1 MFLYNGKKPGG
12 YSIESYEP
20 TDITPEEK
28 NQANDF
34 IKMAFTK
41 KLYPRRNNSID
52 IPKMYNYN
60 NSLYNNINNLTFS
73 KNVPNISK
81 IHTVNPVHSF
91 QLNPINSINPY
102 QTITSFN
109 RNPIIYQ
116 YSNKP
121 KFTIQP
127 NKTIINYGNQN
138 NIQNIKYANAN
149 IYQPIHRSNTLTFIP
164 AIKQNPIVNQYA
176 INTSQ
181 LVMPTNVG
189 QPQIGIVPK
198 YNLNINRILPIYP
211 AITYRRRIIY

>member
-1 MFLYNGKKPGG
+1 MLLYNGKKPGG

-28 NQANDF
+28 NQTNDF

-41 KLYPRRNNSID
+41 KLYPRKNNSID

-60 NSLYNNINNLTFS
+60 NSLYNNLNNLTYT
-73 KNVPNISK
+73 KNVLNLSQYN
-81 IHTVNPVHSF
+81 TVNPAHSF
-91 QLNPINSINPY
+91 QLNPINGINPY
-102 QTITSFN
+102 QTITLFN

-121 KFTIQP
+121 KFIIQP
-127 NKTIINYGNQN
+127 NKTLINYGKQN
-138 NIQNIKYANAN
+138 NIQNIKYAN
-149 IYQPIHRSNTLTFIP
+149 IYQPIHRTKTLAFIP

-181 LVMPTNVG
+181 LVMPINIG
-189 QPQIGIVPK
+189 QPQIGIMPK
-198 YNLNINRILPIYP
+198 YNININKILPIYP
-211 AITYRRRIIY
+211 TITYSRKKIY